1 MQLIRDL
8 FAKASGV
15 KPIDFPK
22 PLPLQ
27 GYGRVNLPDSVPLL
41 DALPQLYPGD
51 GIISEKP
58 ERMEN
63 YDQA

>member
-1 MQLIRDL
+1 M
-8 FAKASGV
+8 G
-15 KPIDFPK
+15 
-22 PLPLQ
+22 
-27 GYGRVNLPDSVPLL
+27 GVNLPDSVPLL

-51 GIISEKP
+51 AIISEKP